1 MTLIA
6 SKRSASSI
14 RTIVLRNENKN
25 RTQYSIIEHHH
36 PSLGGRGVVG
46 SGRKCQTACKP
57 GSVPPEGGD
66 GHSSGPLI
74 AERFSRPTR
83 TPRAG
88 EPCTRRRAT
97 SLFGLAPGGACHAVP
112 VARSAVGPY
121 PTLSPLPLPKR
132 RRFAFCGAIPRV
144 TPGGR
149 YPPPFRRGAR
159 TFLDAETPRP
169 PDRLTGLRWM
179 GSNGGSTSDDLN
191 RPNRIAKN
199 PSARPTTTKT
209 RPSQASLASNNGDCL
224 RPGVADQTVIA
235 PRRPDTMA
243 TTITTLPHGL

>member
-169 PDRLTGLRWM
+169 PDRLTANLMRAHIACVNPLWLLVAKPIGAPAKSQSHSHHRQGTPEVADRHIKRWSM
-179 GSNGGSTSDDLN
+179 
-191 RPNRIAKN
+191 
-199 PSARPTTTKT
+199 PSATDR
-209 RPSQASLASNNGDCL
+209 D
-224 RPGVADQTVIA
+224 
-235 PRRPDTMA
+235 
-243 TTITTLPHGL
+243 

>member
-14 RTIVLRNENKN
+14 RTIVLRNENKD

-159 TFLDAETPRP
+159 TFLDAEAPRP
-169 PDRLTGLRWM
+169 PDRLTARKMIVWRVRVNVAAAPPRGPDIRGRKRPVAGLRF
-179 GSNGGSTSDDLN
+179 
-191 RPNRIAKN
+191 
-199 PSARPTTTKT
+199 PTTAGA
-209 RPSQASLASNNGDCL
+209 RA
-224 RPGVADQTVIA
+224 R
-235 PRRPDTMA
+235 
-243 TTITTLPHGL
+243 

>member
-14 RTIVLRNENKN
+14 RTIVLRNENKD

-66 GHSSGPLI
+66 GHSSGPPI
-74 AERFSRPTR
+74 AGRFSRPTR

-88 EPCTRRRAT
+88 KPCTRRCAT

-112 VARSAVGPY
+112 VARSAVGSY
-121 PTLSPLPLPKR
+121 PTLSPLPRPKPG
-132 RRFAFCGAIPRV
+132 RFAFCGAIPRV

-159 TFLDAETPRP
+159 TFLDAKAPRP
-169 PDRLTGLRWM
+169 PDRLTRDLMRSHVAGVNAARLSVLKPVRE
-179 GSNGGSTSDDLN
+179 GDKHDADRYRSHGTPTKVGRHVERRSTS
-191 RPNRIAKN
+191 
-199 PSARPTTTKT
+199 
-209 RPSQASLASNNGDCL
+209 
-224 RPGVADQTVIA
+224 A
-235 PRRPDTMA
+235 PHD
-243 TTITTLPHGL
+243 GE